1 MVNIRPFRGIRPLPM
16 YASKV
21 ASKPY
26 DVLSTAEAREEA
38 KGNPYSF
45 LNVIKAEITLPEGID
60 PYGENV
66 YIRARENLQKLIREG
81 ILIQDDAP
89 RLYIYRQKMGDWE
102 QTGLVAASSID
113 DYFNGIIKKH
123 EYTRP
128 KKEKDRIDN
137 IYALG
142 VHPGPVFLTY
152 RDVEE
157 INRII
162 GELSKEEALYHFKSD
177 DDVVHSFWAISDKN
191 IIEKLTALF
200 KGKVTATYIADG
212 HHRAAASAKV
222 GRIMR
227 EQAGSYSGDEAFNYF
242 LTVLFP
248 ASHLNIIDYNR
259 VVSDLKGMEAKEFL
273 GRLEEK
279 FEVSSSDGPV
289 RPEAPHIFGL
299 YLDGKWYRLQA
310 KAGSFDSEDSV
321 DRLDV
326 SILQKNILDEIL
338 DIKDPRTDE
347 RVGFVGGIR
356 GLKELERLVDNGSWK
371 AAFSLY
377 PVNMEELMRISD
389 EGKVMPPKSTWF
401 EPKLRSGLI
410 LHEFREEGSVHALQQ
425 NSHGSLKEK

>member
-1 MVNIRPFRGIRPLPM
+1 MVNIRPFRGIRPLPE

-26 DVLSTAEAREEA
+26 DVLSAEEAREEA

-45 LNVIKAEITLPEGID
+45 LNVIKAEITLPEGSD
-60 PYGENV
+60 PYGKNV
-66 YIRARENLQKLIREG
+66 YERARENLRKLINEG
-81 ILIQDDAP
+81 ILIQDETP

-123 EYTRP
+123 EHTRP

-142 VHPGPVFLTY
+142 VQPGPVFLTY
-152 RDVEE
+152 RDVDE

-162 GELSKEEALYHFKSD
+162 EKLSEEKPLYHFRSD
-177 DDVVHSFWAISDKN
+177 DEVVHSFWAITDTKS
-191 IIEKLTALF
+191 IEKLGALF
-200 KGKVTATYIADG
+200 KEKVAASYIADG

-222 GRIMR
+222 GQMMR
-227 EQAGSYSGDEAFNYF
+227 EKAGSYNGEEAFNYF
-242 LTVLFP
+242 LSVLFP

-259 VVSDLKGMEAKEFL
+259 VVKDLNGLSAEEFS
-273 GRLEEK
+273 GKLEKK
-279 FEVSSSDGPV
+279 FDVSVSGEPV
-289 RPEAPHIFGL
+289 KPEEEHTFGL
-299 YLDGKWYRLQA
+299 YMDGKWYRLRA
-310 KAGSFDSEDSV
+310 KPGTFNSEDAV
-321 DRLDV
+321 DKLDV

-347 RVGFVGGIR
+347 RVGFIGGIR
-356 GLKELERLVDNGSWK
+356 GLGELERVVNAGKWR

-377 PVNMEELMRISD
+377 PVRIEDLMRISD

-410 LHEFREEGSVHALQQ
+410 LHAFAEDERGKTL
-425 NSHGSLKEK
+425 

>member
-1 MVNIRPFRGIRPLPM
+1 MVNIRPFRGIRPLPE

-26 DVLSTAEAREEA
+26 DVLSTEEAREEA

-45 LNVIKAEITLPEGID
+45 LNVIKAEITLPEGSD
-60 PYGENV
+60 PYGKNV
-66 YIRARENLQKLIREG
+66 YERARENLQKLINEG

-123 EYTRP
+123 EHTRP

-142 VHPGPVFLTY
+142 VQPGPVFLTY
-152 RDVEE
+152 RDVDE

-162 GELSKEEALYHFKSD
+162 EKLSEEKPLYHFKSD
-177 DDVVHSFWAISDKN
+177 DDVVHSFWAISDKKS
-191 IIEKLTALF
+191 IEKLTALF
-200 KGKVTATYIADG
+200 KEKVSASYIADG

-222 GRIMR
+222 GQIMR
-227 EQAGSYSGDEAFNYF
+227 EKAGSYSGEEAFNYF

-259 VVSDLKGMEAKEFL
+259 VVRDLNGLDAKAFL
-273 GRLEEK
+273 SRLEEN
-279 FEVSSSDGPV
+279 FDLSSSDAPV
-289 RPEAPHIFGL
+289 KPDAPHVFGL
-299 YLDGKWYRLQA
+299 YLDGKWYRLKA
-310 KAGSFDSEDSV
+310 KAGSFDSTDPV
-321 DRLDV
+321 KRLDV

-347 RVGFVGGIR
+347 RVGFIGGIR
-356 GLKELERLVDNGSWK
+356 GLGELERVVDAGKWR

-377 PVNMEELMRISD
+377 PVRIEDLMRISD

-410 LHEFREEGSVHALQQ
+410 LHAFAEDERGKTL
-425 NSHGSLKEK
+425 

>member
-1 MVNIRPFRGIRPLPM
+1 MVKIRPFRGIRPLPE

-26 DVLSTAEAREEA
+26 DVLSAEEAREEA

-45 LNVIKAEITLPEGID
+45 LNVIKAEITLPEGSD
-60 PYGENV
+60 PYGEDV
-66 YIRARENLQKLIREG
+66 YARARENLQRLISEG

-89 RLYIYRQKMGDWE
+89 RFYIYHQKMEDWE
-102 QTGLVAASSID
+102 QSGLVAASSID

-142 VHPGPVFLTY
+142 AQPGPVFLTY
-152 RDVEE
+152 RDVDE
-157 INRII
+157 INDII
-162 GELSKEEALYHFKSD
+162 ENLSKADPLYHFTSD
-177 DDVVHSFWAISDKN
+177 DEVVHSFWTITDEK
-191 IIEKLTALF
+191 IIEKLSTLF
-200 KGKVTATYIADG
+200 NEKVPASYIADG

-222 GRIMR
+222 GEMMR
-227 EQAGSYSGDEAFNYF
+227 EKAGSYSGEEAFNYF
-242 LTVLFP
+242 LSVLFP

-259 VVSDLKGMEAKEFL
+259 VVKDLNGLSTKEFL
-273 GRLEEK
+273 EKVEEK
-279 FEVSSSDGPV
+279 FEISESERSVK
-289 RPEAPHIFGL
+289 PEEEHTFGL
-299 YLDGKWYRLQA
+299 YIDGKWYKLQA
-310 KAGSFDSEDSV
+310 KAGTFNSEDAV
-321 DRLDV
+321 DKLDV

-347 RVGFVGGIR
+347 RVGFIGGIR
-356 GLKELERLVDNGSWK
+356 GLGELERVVNAGKWR

-377 PVNMEELMRISD
+377 PVRIEDLMQISD

-410 LHEFREEGSVHALQQ
+410 LHAFAEEPV
-425 NSHGSLKEK
+425 EKSEQK